1 MSDASESQ
9 AARQARRRWLT
20 IAEIVAVAGVVIA
33 GLSLWNN
40 WQDRRDASATKAAER
55 IAGAQERRRYDVQG
69 APASGGEAIELA
81 LDDAHPLTD
90 IRVTFPGPLG
100 VGTKDVVDRRIPLDW
115 FVEPLRAATDG
126 GADAGTGRV
135 PVLLRYTYLVD
146 DKPVAKQAVYDLVW
160 RSHGR
165 ALRGRGFQLVDF
177 RLRQAGGG
185 QARIDALWHAA
196 R

>member
-1 MSDASESQ
+1 VSAESD
-9 AARQARRRWLT
+9 RQARRRWLT

-69 APASGGEAIELA
+69 APTSGGDAILLA
-81 LDDAHPLTD
+81 MDDAHPLTD
-90 IRVTFPGPLG
+90 IRVTFPAALG
-100 VGTKDVVDRRIPLDW
+100 AGTHDVVDRRIPLDW
-115 FVEPLRAATDG
+115 FAEPLRKATDG
-126 GADAGTGRV
+126 GPDDATGRV
-135 PVLLRYTYLVD
+135 PVLIRYTYLVD
-146 DKPVAKQAVYDLVW
+146 DRPLAKQAIYDLVW

-165 ALRGRGFQLVDF
+165 ALRGRGFELVDF

-185 QARIDALWHAA
+185 QARLDAMWHAGH
-196 R
+196 